1 MINKN
6 KTIFIYEKSFS
17 LYNISMSNVSSYMF
31 HNTDRI
37 GSDST
42 DQSQQNIHNTR
53 FANYTLSSYFSGNT
67 SNQHVDF
74 ATSQPTMNFSGIS
87 HGNGVSGAVID
98 AESKLVI
105 KATQGNPAEKVQ
117 LFQRPF
123 ATVPYL
129 GRGSCDP
136 NLESQL
142 LHGEPVTE
150 KKSVST
156 VMDKSFS
163 EYSLQPADAEMEK
176 RVNDTSF
183 TVEESAM
190 DGWVRGGATTRFA
203 PTEEEKKASRPNSIF

>member
-1 MINKN
+1 
-6 KTIFIYEKSFS
+6 
-17 LYNISMSNVSSYMF
+17 MSNVSSYMF

-37 GSDST
+37 GADSA

-67 SNQHVDF
+67 SNQHVAF

-87 HGNGVSGAVID
+87 HGSGISGKVID
-98 AESKLVI
+98 AESNLVI
-105 KATQGNPAEKVQ
+105 KTTQTNPAEKVQ

-156 VMDKSFS
+156 IMDKSFTDYALPPTDS
-163 EYSLQPADAEMEK
+163 EMEK
-176 RVNDTSF
+176 RVNDTSY
-183 TVEESAM
+183 TIEESAM
-190 DGWVRGGATTRFA
+190 DGWVRGGATTRFT